1 MKKHLRLKQLVLD
14 TIIFGIG
21 TKTALQDLPLVEIK
35 FTLVTAT
42 VGSIQYMK
50 F

>member
-1 MKKHLRLKQLVLD
+1 LKLKLLALGITTLGTGMKMELPD
-14 TIIFGIG
+14 S
-21 TKTALQDLPLVEIK
+21 PLVEIK
-35 FTLVTAT
+35 FMLVTDI

>member
-1 MKKHLRLKQLVLD
+1 MK
-14 TIIFGIG
+14 TE
-21 TKTALQDLPLVEIK
+21 LQDLPLVEIK
-35 FTLVTAT
+35 SMLVTDT